1 MLARLACSNPF
12 DAEFIEIERSIL
24 GPDQVP
30 RGAVWSL
37 QAGYQGNPALEKL
50 ASLAER
56 VARDA
61 RDRLLR
67 SRSASTE
74 ELTLYSYVVAQA
86 LYWRYEPDLHQVHVD
101 SQRGSRRLACYRRF
115 CREAQHYLHLD
126 GIRSPWDVEPAHLF
140 ACFFQVRRAFDL
152 IFRHIIGAS
161 KPAAKLR
168 GDVWQSI
175 FTHDMRRYRRSL
187 YQRMHDVTTLVTGP
201 SGTGKE
207 LVARAIGLARYV
219 PFDPQR
225 EVFVTNLKGAF
236 HALNLSALSP
246 TLIESE
252 LFGHR
257 KGAFT
262 GALQDRVGWLESC
275 PPFGTVLLDEIGEL
289 DASIQV
295 KLLRVLQ
302 TREFQRIG
310 ETTPREFKGKLIA
323 ATNRDLGI
331 EMRAGRFREDLYYR
345 LCADLIETPSLR
357 DQLRD
362 SPGELRNLVLFV
374 CERVVGAD
382 EASDLATEV
391 LDCIERDLGGD
402 YTWPGNVRELEQCVR
417 NVLVRKRYTP
427 RIAARTRDT
436 ADNVAAAWRDG
447 GLTAKELLRRYCTCV
462 YATTGSYQETARRL
476 DLDRRT
482 VKRYIDPDLL
492 ERLRT
497 GDPDRSP
504 RLPSRGPASG
514 PGSPW

>member
-1 MLARLACSNPF
+1 MSLFPPKARRTAELLARLACSNPF

-24 GPDQVP
+24 GADSVS

-37 QAGYQGNPALEKL
+37 EAGYQGHPALEKL
-50 ASLAER
+50 ASVAER
-56 VARDA
+56 VASDA
-61 RDRLLR
+61 RERLLR
-67 SRSASTE
+67 SGSATGE
-74 ELTLYSYVVAQA
+74 ELALYSYVVAQV
-86 LYWRYEPDLHQVHVD
+86 LYWRYERDLHQVHVD
-101 SQRGSRRLACYRRF
+101 PQRGGRRLACYRRF
-115 CREAQHYLHLD
+115 CRDVRHCMHLD
-126 GIRSPWDVEPAHLF
+126 GIRWPWDPEPAHLL

-152 IFRHIIGAS
+152 IFRNIIGAS
-161 KPAAKLR
+161 QPAAKLR
-168 GDVWQSI
+168 GDAWQSI

-187 YQRMHDVTTLVTGP
+187 YRRMHDVTTLVTGP

-207 LVARAIGLARYV
+207 LVSRAIGLSRYV

-225 EVFVTNLKGAF
+225 EMFVTNLEGAF

-323 ATNRDLGI
+323 ATNRDLGA

-374 CERVVGAD
+374 CERVIGAD
-382 EASDLATEV
+382 EAADLAAEV
-391 LDCIERDLGGD
+391 LDCVERDLGPD
-402 YTWPGNVRELEQCVR
+402 YAWPGNVRELEQCVR

-427 RIAARTRDT
+427 RIASRTQDA
-436 ADNVAAAWRDG
+436 ADDVAAAWRDG
-447 GLTAKELLRRYCTCV
+447 GLTAKELLRRYCTRV

-482 VKRYIDPDLL
+482 VKRSIDADLL
-492 ERLRT
+492 ERLTT
-497 GDPDRSP
+497 G
-504 RLPSRGPASG
+504 GPNQ
-514 PGSPW
+514 PPT